1 LQLDEKAFQKRLLF
15 ELNQVRREAPTFRPC
30 GDLTEWIGY
39 IMGTGPYE
47 GGIFVFRIKIP
58 RTYPFTPPIVEA
70 LTPIFHPNISES
82 GKVCLDVFQK
92 KWLTSMSL
100 VDVINSLRLIFNIE
114 LANPDNY
121 FNFRAA
127 TTLKRSKQ
135 EFIKIAQEWTKK
147 FATWEKARE
156 LGIK

>member
-1 LQLDEKAFQKRLLF
+1 
-15 ELNQVRREAPTFRPC
+15 
-30 GDLTEWIGY
+30 
-39 IMGTGPYE
+39 
-47 GGIFVFRIKIP
+47 
-58 RTYPFTPPIVEA
+58 
-70 LTPIFHPNISES
+70 
-82 GKVCLDVFQK
+82 
-92 KWLTSMSL
+92 MSL